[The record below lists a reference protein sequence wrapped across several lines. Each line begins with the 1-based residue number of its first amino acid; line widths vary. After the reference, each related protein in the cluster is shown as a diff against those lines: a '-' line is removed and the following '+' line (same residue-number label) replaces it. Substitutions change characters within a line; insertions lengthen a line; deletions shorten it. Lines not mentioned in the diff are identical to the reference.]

1 MTIGFYRNNDDS
13 REIIKSGDF
22 IDLGQ
27 AVEFFAAMKGLTVDS
42 FLELFTVV
50 PLKRDP
56 DGRF

>member
-22 IDLGQ
+22 TDLSQ

-42 FLELFTVV
+42 FLELFTVI
-50 PLKRDP
+50 PLKRSR

>member
-22 IDLGQ
+22 TDLSQ

>member
-22 IDLGQ
+22 TDLSQ

-42 FLELFTVV
+42 FLELFTVI

-56 DGRF
+56 DGSF

>member
-22 IDLGQ
+22 TDLSQ
-27 AVEFFAAMKGLTVDS
+27 AVEFFAAMKGLAVEN
-42 FLELFTVV
+42 FLELFTVI
-50 PLKRDP
+50 PLKRSR

>member
-1 MTIGFYRNNDDS
+1 MTIGFYRNNDDN

-42 FLELFTVV
+42 FLELFTVI

>member
-1 MTIGFYRNNDDS
+1 MTIGFYRNNDDN
-13 REIIKSGDF
+13 REIIKSGNF
-22 IDLGQ
+22 TDLGQ

-42 FLELFTVV
+42 FLELFTVI

>member
-42 FLELFTVV
+42 FLELFTVI
-50 PLKRDP
+50 PLKRSR